1 MIKELEDQK
10 EQALS
15 ELKAAKA
22 QKEREGA
29 KMTKAMKKEWEL
41 FEKTLD
47 RSHWEKAQKMWS
59 KMEKDE
65 IKQPMLM
72 AHTKELYA

>member
-1 MIKELEDQK
+1 
-10 EQALS
+10 
-15 ELKAAKA
+15 
-22 QKEREGA
+22 
-29 KMTKAMKKEWEL
+29 MTKAMKKEWEL